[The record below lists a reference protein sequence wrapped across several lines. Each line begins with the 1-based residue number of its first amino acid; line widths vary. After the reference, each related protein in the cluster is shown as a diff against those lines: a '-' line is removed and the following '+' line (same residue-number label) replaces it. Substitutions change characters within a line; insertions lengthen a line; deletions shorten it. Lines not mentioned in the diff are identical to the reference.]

1 MLRELIIDHQFARRN
16 LTKSET
22 VRSLAKVEQE
32 YKREA
37 KENLTK
43 GGRPK
48 TGEKGLVNLPKVSE
62 PLHVSEKMAEKIGV
76 SEKTYRNMRTI
87 VNEGTPE
94 QNERIPS
101 GSPALHGITS
111 RPFLTGLPPYLMPNI
126 IISFYLATAK
136 HLGIPPS
143 RSWRILRNNFVYP
156 GGNTGDPWH

>member
-1 MLRELIIDHQFARRN
+1 M
-16 LTKSET
+16 
-22 VRSLAKVEQE
+22 EQE
-32 YKREA
+32 YKKEA

-94 QNERIPS
+94 QIERIPY
-101 GSPALHGITS
+101 GSPALHCITS
-111 RPFLTGLPPYLMPNI
+111 RPFYRGLPPPSIAKHFQVFSM
-126 IISFYLATAK
+126 ATAK
-136 HLGIPPS
+136 NLGIPPS